1 MNMQVKAFT
10 LAMITMLISYSDAE
24 ARMSSTNNK
33 ILVTYFSH
41 SGNTREIALQ
51 IKEATG
57 ADLFEIV
64 PVNPYPTN
72 YDAVVEQAK
81 QELKVDYRPELKSA
95 VSNIASYDVI
105 FVGSP
110 NWWGTITPPVMTFLS
125 THDFSGKTIVPFITH
140 EGSGLGRSER
150 DVKRS
155 APGATVL
162 EGQSFRGR
170 DVKYARNDVLKWLRE
185 IKLLK

>member
-1 MNMQVKAFT
+1 MNAQLKAISLT
-10 LAMITMLISYSDAE
+10 MMTMLISCFNVE
-24 ARMSSTNNK
+24 AQMSSTNNK

-57 ADLFEIV
+57 ADVFEIV
-64 PVNPYPTN
+64 PVHPYPTN
-72 YDAVVEQAK
+72 YNAVVAQAE
-81 QELKVDYRPELKSA
+81 QELKADYRPKLKSA

-110 NWWGTITPPVMTFLS
+110 NWWSAIAPLVMTFLS
-125 THDFSGKTIVPFITH
+125 SHDFSGKTIVPFITH
-140 EGSGLGRSER
+140 EGSGLGRSVR
-150 DVKRS
+150 DVKRL

-162 EGQSFRGR
+162 EGQSFRGH
-170 DVKYARNDVLKWLRE
+170 DVKDAQNDVLKWLRE